1 MYSYVIRMLFVCIR
15 MSFVCHSN
23 VLICHWYILVCHP
36 YVTRM
41 YSYVIHMSLVCTRMS
56 SVCHSYVLVCHPY
69 VTRMWFY
76 HEPLFQLIISTT
88 LIFSMKWRR
97 NKKIIYWYLTL
108 CIGNLFYI
116 CFLFLKSLLRFRMH
130 TFFHMQTLY
139 TLILIWKS
147 VWRRISLIS
156 YRPNKPIWVK

>member
-1 MYSYVIRMLFVCIR
+1 MLVVLCTRMSSVCCLYVFVCHLYATPMYSYVTGIYL
-15 MSFVCHSN
+15 
-23 VLICHWYILVCHP
+23 
-36 YVTRM
+36 
-41 YSYVIHMSLVCTRMS
+41 YVIRMSLVCTRMS
-56 SVCHSYVLVCHPY
+56 SICHSYVLVCHPY